1 MSCLRASSLVRSTR
15 TASASAAAA
24 ALLRPAPARPRSPPP
39 CRFST
44 RARLSRTSCSTS
56 ASASASDCRCTSAAA
71 CAWTSS
77 QYASRTSASVL
88 TMVSSRSMSAIPR
101 SMRENDQLRPLVVG
115 PEAPQQP
122 LRVRE
127 ARGRGEARVEVRE
140 GVGRFQTVAVPGCIV
155 PTATPPHPPADTD
168 VVAGLVGD
176 DGCTAEPAAVE
187 QRAARLGRL
196 VQAEAGRSQRQ
207 KRRAGRT
214 DLHVPHEWTD
224 ALDGDLPVAFEGP
237 LNCVGEREIEPPYRP
252 RVLSG
257 PKRDLGDCTAAVS
270 NGCACVARA
279 AVSIAPATTSPTT
292 KKAGTELGNMSL
304 R

>member
-15 TASASAAAA
+15 TV
-24 ALLRPAPARPRSPPP
+24 
-39 CRFST
+39 
-44 RARLSRTSCSTS
+44 
-56 ASASASDCRCTSAAA
+56 SASDCRRSAA
-71 CAWTSS
+71 
-77 QYASRTSASVL
+77 
-88 TMVSSRSMSAIPR
+88 SSRACTTSISPTMPILDTRPIVAHELLDQRQRQRLPLHLCGR
-101 SMRENDQLRPLVVG
+101 VRMDQLPVRQPDVGQCVDDGLLEVDVGNTAVDAGNDQLRPLVVG
-115 PEAPQQP
+115 PEAPQQR

-168 VVAGLVGD
+168 VVAALVGD

-257 PKRDLGDCTAAVS
+257 PKRDPGDCTAAVS